1 MYSQSTSG
9 SIQPGERLVT
19 TCSGDVLWTWQHSI
33 MGHTTELEEVKYYDF
48 LEAIY
53 LIMVLITDN
62 YKLILVTCCF
72 MSAVA

>member
-1 MYSQSTSG
+1 
-9 SIQPGERLVT
+9 
-19 TCSGDVLWTWQHSI
+19 

-62 YKLILVTCCF
+62 YKLILVTCF

>member
-1 MYSQSTSG
+1 M
-9 SIQPGERLVT
+9 
-19 TCSGDVLWTWQHSI
+19 

-62 YKLILVTCCF
+62 YKLICCF